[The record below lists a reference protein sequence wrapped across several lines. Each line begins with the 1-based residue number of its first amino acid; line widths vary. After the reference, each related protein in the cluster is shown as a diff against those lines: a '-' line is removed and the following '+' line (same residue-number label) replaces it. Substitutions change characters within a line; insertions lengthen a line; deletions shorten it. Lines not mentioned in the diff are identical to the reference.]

1 MPSLSAFFILLI
13 VMKILFFIL
22 CGGVLAL
29 APTAVRAQAKAP
41 AAKAAVKPPI
51 KAPAKAAPAKPLA
64 AGPTAAKAAAA
75 PEAPASAIA
84 HVALAPA
91 TPAADPTALKIKAEV
106 NPTTR
111 QLAVYTNAPGPTTIE
126 VNDATGRPVL
136 TRNVMAGTKP
146 IELNVSQLPAGY
158 YVVHCTAGLR
168 TGMRRVHF
176 GD

>member
-1 MPSLSAFFILLI
+1 
-13 VMKILFFIL
+13 MKILFFIL
-22 CGGVLAL
+22 CGGLLTLVPAG
-29 APTAVRAQAKAP
+29 ARAQAKAP
-41 AAKAAVKPPI
+41 APKAVVKPPI
-51 KAPAKAAPAKPLA
+51 KAPVKAAPAKALA
-64 AGPTAAKAAAA
+64 AGPITAGPLAAKPAAPDASAAA
-75 PEAPASAIA
+75 A

-111 QLAVYTNAPGPTTIE
+111 QLAVHTNAPGPTTIE

-136 TRNVMAGTKP
+136 TRNVMASAKA
-146 IELNVSQLPAGY
+146 IELNVAQLPAGY

-168 TGMRRVHF
+168 TGMRRVHL

>member
-1 MPSLSAFFILLI
+1 
-13 VMKILFFIL
+13 MKILFFIL
-22 CGGVLAL
+22 CGGLLAL
-29 APTAVRAQAKAP
+29 DPAAARAQAKAP
-41 AAKAAVKPPI
+41 AKLLAKV
-51 KAPAKAAPAKPLA
+51 PAKAAPAKAPA
-64 AGPTAAKAAAA
+64 ASPAPSKAAAAAIPEAAKAAA
-75 PEAPASAIA
+75 
-84 HVALAPA
+84 VALSPA

-111 QLAVYTNAPGPTTIE
+111 QLAVHTNAPGPTTIE

-136 TRNVMAGTKP
+136 TRNVMAGAKP

-168 TGMRRVHF
+168 TGMRRVHL

>member
-1 MPSLSAFFILLI
+1 
-13 VMKILFFIL
+13 MKILFFIL

-29 APTAVRAQAKAP
+29 HPAGARAQAKAAAP
-41 AAKAAVKPPI
+41 KAAAKPPVKAAPA
-51 KAPAKAAPAKPLA
+51 KAPAKALA
-64 AGPTAAKAAAA
+64 AGPATKAPAPAAA
-75 PEAPASAIA
+75 PDAPAAA
-84 HVALAPA
+84 HVALAPT

-111 QLAVYTNAPGPTTIE
+111 QLAVHTNAPGPTTIE

-136 TRNVMAGTKP
+136 TRNVMAGAKA

-168 TGMRRVHF
+168 TGMRRVHL

>member
-1 MPSLSAFFILLI
+1 MPSLPVFFILLI

-22 CGGVLAL
+22 YGGILAL
-29 APTAVRAQAKAP
+29 GPVAARAQAKAP
-41 AAKAAVKPPI
+41 AKLAA
-51 KAPAKAAPAKPLA
+51 KAPAKAAPAKVLA
-64 AGPTAAKAAAA
+64 ASPATPDAAVAA
-75 PEAPASAIA
+75 A
-84 HVALAPA
+84 HVALATY

-111 QLAVYTNAPGPTTIE
+111 QLTVHTNAPGPTTIE
-126 VNDATGRPVL
+126 MNDDTGRPVL
-136 TRNVMAGTKP
+136 TRNVMASAKP

-168 TGMRRVHF
+168 TGMRRVHL

>member
-1 MPSLSAFFILLI
+1 
-13 VMKILFFIL
+13 MKILFFIL

-29 APTAVRAQAKAP
+29 VPPAAHAQAKA
-41 AAKAAVKPPI
+41 AAKPPI
-51 KAPAKAAPAKPLA
+51 KAAPAKPLA
-64 AGPTAAKAAAA
+64 AGPMATKPAAA
-75 PEAPASAIA
+75 PEAPAAPIA

-111 QLAVYTNAPGPTTIE
+111 QLAVHTNAPGPTTIE

-136 TRNVMAGTKP
+136 TRNVMAGAKP

-168 TGMRRVHF
+168 TGMRRVHL